1 MNIVLRHTALLGSIF
16 LLSSTILFGQYRLD
30 PNKTL
35 EQYNYNHWDS
45 KEGLPDNAV
54 IHIIQSKDGYIWMA
68 SYGGITR
75 FNGIDFLTY
84 SAYNTPAIINNSF
97 TYIYEDNAGVIWT
110 ATSGN
115 GAVTVDNGQ
124 LKIYTIHDGL
134 PSNFTEEIVQDQDGR
149 IWIATSDGLA
159 YKEGKTFKNQEAP
172 EPLKKNHLKSIDV
185 DDKNNLWVATTN
197 RGLYQVKSG
206 KIVHHY
212 TESNGLLSN
221 NINYIKVE
229 HGNQLWIGSDQ
240 GLSILSNGEFKNLT
254 IDDGIP
260 NNMISSS
267 FIDHNGMPWIGSFRG
282 MGRMA
287 DDGSWSYFSQSHP
300 LYENDF
306 TSMVQDSEGN
316 VWIGTYR
323 QGLYKLWDG
332 KFTNYSQSSASD
344 LQPYIVHCIIK
355 RDDQSLY
362 IINETSIDILYP
374 DSNKLIP
381 LDIGHDFSDT
391 KLKFGLKD
399 SRGRLWVATQ
409 DYLIKYENGQSTK
422 IDTETG
428 LVNNSVRVLFEDAN
442 KNIWAGTTN
451 GISIIKPDNTIK
463 NYSVADGLSHEYIMS
478 IQSDDE
484 GKIWIGTRNGLNVYD
499 QDQFKAY
506 YIRDG
511 MAGEFVFKTF
521 QDSDGVFWICGN
533 AGLTRLKGGKF
544 TKITTQNGLPSNTLF
559 QMLEDEKGNFW
570 FTTNQ
575 KNITVFRV
583 HKSDLNAFADG
594 KTNAIKSTLFTQADG
609 LKSTSATSSA
619 MSYKDEEGRLFFAT
633 SNGVEMIDPTNIEVN
648 QKEPPV
654 KIETFNADGKFY
666 RTDSAIT
673 IPSGKNRVTITFA
686 ALSYIAPNDV
696 KYKYKLEGYDDAWLT
711 PDKKLETTYTNLPYG
726 DYTFKVR
733 AANSDGIWNEE
744 GAMVSFYVKPSFY
757 QTNGFIILCIVAA
770 VLLVVIV
777 YKLRVKSLENAKAE
791 LAKMVEIRT
800 KEVVDQKEEI
810 EKQKLEIEKQQ
821 QQIEEK
827 NKELQKININLE
839 DIVQERTEQL
849 KSAYN
854 ELLEVN
860 AEFDT
865 FIYRSVHDVRGPL
878 ARLQGLSHLLSLET
892 TDENITKLVNRL
904 NNTAD
909 EMNEVFFS
917 LLNIARLKASEIKEV
932 NIDIDQLIG
941 RIVNKIQE
949 VKEVDVKIEKD
960 EQFNLKS
967 DEEILE
973 VLLYQLIDNA
983 LKFGKNGTTAQVI
996 VECTTSDNSGVSI
1009 QVKDN
1014 GVGIPK
1020 TVADKIFDM
1029 FFVGQDEVSG
1039 TGLGLYTVKT
1049 ATKVLKG
1056 EVKLKANAI
1065 DGGYTIF
1072 ELTLPQSLS

>member
-1 MNIVLRHTALLGSIF
+1 M
-16 LLSSTILFGQYRLD
+16 TILYGQYRLD
-30 PNKTL
+30 PNKSL

-84 SAYNTPAIINNSF
+84 SAYNTPSIINNSF
-97 TYIYEDNAGVIWT
+97 TYIYEDDDGVIWT

-115 GAVTVDNGQ
+115 GAVAVDKGQ
-124 LKIYTIHDGL
+124 LKIYTTDDGL
-134 PSNFTEEIVQDQDGR
+134 PSNFTEEIVQDKNGR
-149 IWIATSDGLA
+149 VWIATSDGLA
-159 YKEGKTFKNQEAP
+159 YKDGKIFVNQEVP

-185 DDKNNLWVATTN
+185 DSENNLWVATTN
-197 RGLYQVKSG
+197 QGLYQVRSG
-206 KIVHHY
+206 KIINHY
-212 TESNGLLSN
+212 TEENGLLSN

-229 HGNQLWIGSDQ
+229 RDTVLWIGSDQ
-240 GLSILSNGEFKNLT
+240 GLSILSGGQFRNMT
-254 IDDGIP
+254 VDDGIP

-267 FIDHNGMPWIGSFRG
+267 FIDHNGLPWIGSFRG
-282 MGRMA
+282 MGRMDA
-287 DDGSWSYFSQSHP
+287 DENWSYFSPSHP
-300 LYENDF
+300 LFENDF
-306 TSMVQDSEGN
+306 TSMMQDNEGN

-332 KFTNYSQSSASD
+332 KFTNYSQTSVND

-355 RDDQSLY
+355 KDDESLY
-362 IINETSIDILYP
+362 IINETSIDVLYP
-374 DSNKLIP
+374 DENRLEQ

-399 SRGRLWVATQ
+399 SNGRLWIATQ
-409 DYLIKYENGQSTK
+409 DYLIKYENGRTIKLDS
-422 IDTETG
+422 ETG
-428 LVNNSVRVLFEDAN
+428 LINNSVRVLFEDADN
-442 KNIWAGTTN
+442 NIWAGTTN
-451 GISIIKPDNTIK
+451 GISIIRPDNSID
-463 NYSVADGLSHEYIMS
+463 NYSVDDGLSHEYIMS
-478 IQSDDE
+478 IQSDKE
-484 GKIWIGTRNGLNVYD
+484 GKIWIGTRNGLNVFNN
-499 QDQFKAY
+499 DQFHAF

-521 QDSDGVFWICGN
+521 QDTDGTLWVCGN
-533 AGLTRLKGGKF
+533 AGLTRLKDGKF

-559 QMLEDEKGNFW
+559 QILEDENGYFW
-570 FTTNQ
+570 LTTNQ
-575 KNITVFRV
+575 KNITVFKV
-583 HKSDLNAFADG
+583 HKSNLNDYADG
-594 KTNAIKSTLFTQADG
+594 KTNTINSTMFTQADG
-609 LKSTSATSSA
+609 LKSTSATSSG
-619 MSYKDEEGRLFFAT
+619 MSYKDNRGRLFLAT

-648 QKEPPV
+648 KKEPPV
-654 KIETFNADGKFY
+654 KIESFIADGKFY

-686 ALSYIAPNDV
+686 ALSYVAPNDV
-696 KYKYKLEGYDDAWLT
+696 KYKYMLEGYDDAWLT

-726 DYTFKVR
+726 DYTFSVK

-744 GAMVSFYVKPSFY
+744 GASVAFYVKPSFY
-757 QTNGFIILCIVAA
+757 QTNGFIVICIVATI
-770 VLLVVIV
+770 LLVVVV
-777 YKLRVKSLENAKAE
+777 YKLRVKSLEKSKAE

-810 EKQKLEIEKQQ
+810 EKQKVEIEQQQ

-849 KSAYN
+849 KNAYN

-860 AEFDT
+860 SEFDT

-892 TDENITKLVNRL
+892 TDENISQLVNRL

-917 LLNIARLKASEIKEV
+917 LLNIARLKASEIKAV
-932 NIDIDQLIG
+932 NIDINQLIG
-941 RIVNKIQE
+941 RIINRIPDASQ
-949 VKEVDVKIEKD
+949 VDVKIKKD
-960 EQFNLKS
+960 EKFKLNT

-983 LKFGKNGTTAQVI
+983 MKFGKNGKPSKVI
-996 VECTTSDNSGVSI
+996 VECSTLEKTGVSI
-1009 QVKDN
+1009 RVKDN

-1029 FFVGQDEVSG
+1029 FFVGQDVVSG

-1056 EVKLKANAI
+1056 EVKLKENAI
-1065 DGGYTIF
+1065 DGGYTVF
-1072 ELTLPQSLS
+1072 ELSLPESLG